1 MSNFFAPPAARDRL
15 PKDRIPEV
23 YRRMRLKVFLGAFLG
38 YAAYYLVRKN
48 LSLAA
53 PSMIE
58 EGLLDKAGVSFAMTG
73 IPVAYAFSKFIM
85 GSLSDRS
92 DARKFLVVGLILAS
106 LVMMSVGLLPLGQSI
121 GLNSA
126 LLFGFML
133 AAGWISGM
141 GWPPCGRI
149 MAHWFSQR
157 ERSFKMSIWNTS
169 HNVGGGSLGVLALA
183 GVAVFGMFGIE
194 QTWRAAFIF
203 PSLVAL
209 LLAVVCWWL
218 LRDRP
223 EACGLPP
230 IDEYRQDFSGRRG
243 AKGEEMKIPFRRLFV
258 DYVLKNRLLWFIAMA
273 NVFVYMVRYGISD
286 WSPTYIA
293 EQLQLDK
300 STQSL
305 AFSIFEYAGIPG
317 TVICG
322 WISSRFFQGRC
333 APVNVIYMLLV
344 VVGIV
349 GYWQAADVAAAP
361 GMSISGVVYA
371 SLGLVG
377 FAVYGPIALIGIQ
390 ALSFVPKNA
399 AGTAAGFVG
408 LFGYLLGDAMLSK
421 ILIGHVAN
429 SDLGW
434 NATFWLFVGA
444 SVLAILICAVTWRR
458 ELALMRER
466 LREARAAEH

>member
-1 MSNFFAPPAARDRL
+1 
-15 PKDRIPEV
+15 
-23 YRRMRLKVFLGAFLG
+23 
-38 YAAYYLVRKN
+38 
-48 LSLAA
+48 
-53 PSMIE
+53 
-58 EGLLDKAGVSFAMTG
+58 
-73 IPVAYAFSKFIM
+73 
-85 GSLSDRS
+85 
-92 DARKFLVVGLILAS
+92 
-106 LVMMSVGLLPLGQSI
+106 
-121 GLNSA
+121 
-126 LLFGFML
+126 
-133 AAGWISGM
+133 
-141 GWPPCGRI
+141 
-149 MAHWFSQR
+149 
-157 ERSFKMSIWNTS
+157 
-169 HNVGGGSLGVLALA
+169 
-183 GVAVFGMFGIE
+183 
-194 QTWRAAFIF
+194 
-203 PSLVAL
+203 
-209 LLAVVCWWL
+209 
-218 LRDRP
+218 
-223 EACGLPP
+223 
-230 IDEYRQDFSGRRG
+230 
-243 AKGEEMKIPFRRLFV
+243 MKIPFRRLFV

-344 VVGIV
+344 LVGIV
-349 GYWQAADVAAAP
+349 GYWQAADVAAAT
-361 GMSISGVVYA
+361 GMSIAGVVYA

>member
-1 MSNFFAPPAARDRL
+1 MSNFFAPPAAKPRL

-58 EGLLDKAGVSFAMTG
+58 EGLLDESGVSFAMTG

-92 DARKFLVVGLILAS
+92 DARKFLVVGLIIAS
-106 LVMMSVGLLPLGQSI
+106 LAMMSVGFLPLGKSI
-121 GLNSA
+121 GANSA
-126 LLFGFML
+126 ILFGFML
-133 AAGWISGM
+133 VAGWISGM
-141 GWPPCGRI
+141 GWPPCGRV

-169 HNVGGGSLGVLALA
+169 HNVGGGSLAVLALA
-183 GVAVFGMFGIE
+183 GVGIFGSMGIE
-194 QTWRAAFIF
+194 DTWRANFIF

-209 LLAVVCWWL
+209 VFAAVCWWL

-230 IDEYRQDFSGRRG
+230 IDEYRQDFTGRQG
-243 AKGEEMKIPFRRLFV
+243 EKGEELKIPFRRLFV

-286 WSPTYIA
+286 WSPTYISK
-293 EQLQLDK
+293 ELGQGQDIQK
-300 STQSL
+300 L

-317 TVICG
+317 TIVCG

-344 VVGIV
+344 LAGVVL
-349 GYWQAADVAAAP
+349 YWQAAPVASAL
-361 GMSISGVVYA
+361 GVSLSMTVYVA
-371 SLGLVG
+371 LGLIG

-408 LFGYLLGDAMLSK
+408 LFGYLLGDALLSK
-421 ILIGHVAN
+421 ILIGHVAA

-434 NATFWLFVGA
+434 NATFWFFIGA
-444 SVLAILICAVTWRR
+444 SCLAIAICAVTWRS
-458 ELALMRER
+458 ELAVMRER
-466 LREARAAEH
+466 LREAQSIK

>member
-1 MSNFFAPPAARDRL
+1 
-15 PKDRIPEV
+15 
-23 YRRMRLKVFLGAFLG
+23 MRLKVFLGAFLG

-209 LLAVVCWWL
+209 LLAL
-218 LRDRP
+218 LGLHFYMQRAVNDLVPERP
-223 EACGLPP
+223 EDEEYLRGRINVLVVGTDAEEYDSGRADSIIVFNLDLDNKRVHALSIPRDSRVDIPGYKNKTKINHSYAYGGIELTKQTVENLLHVP
-230 IDEYRQDFSGRRG
+230 IDYYAVTNFAGFEDIVETVGGVYIDVPIRMRTHTWYGDIDLQPGFQHLDGKS
-243 AKGEEMKIPFRRLFV
+243 ALA
-258 DYVLKNRLLWFIAMA
+258 YVRW
-273 NVFVYMVRYGISD
+273 R
-286 WSPTYIA
+286 
-293 EQLQLDK
+293 
-300 STQSL
+300 
-305 AFSIFEYAGIPG
+305 
-317 TVICG
+317 
-322 WISSRFFQGRC
+322 
-333 APVNVIYMLLV
+333 
-344 VVGIV
+344 
-349 GYWQAADVAAAP
+349 
-361 GMSISGVVYA
+361 
-371 SLGLVG
+371 
-377 FAVYGPIALIGIQ
+377 
-390 ALSFVPKNA
+390 
-399 AGTAAGFVG
+399 GTATA
-408 LFGYLLGDAMLSK
+408 D
-421 ILIGHVAN
+421 IGR
-429 SDLGW
+429 
-434 NATFWLFVGA
+434 
-444 SVLAILICAVTWRR
+444 I
-458 ELALMRER
+458 ER
-466 LREARAAEH
+466 QQNF